1 MKTFI
6 SQNINK
12 IKLAPFPE
20 SIVLVATCTYHKGN
34 DEFHA
39 ILQLAKPTDLD
50 SSGNYNTL
58 TAVAAPYNVN
68 VIEEI
73 QRSWGIFGYPI
84 AFNIIEFPD
93 SELRDFL
100 FTGDSVIQELDTPVD
115 LFNGTNGL
123 SGNPKND
130 SLVEFAYTTFMLGNK
145 YSKECVIT
153 PADWDQWIG
162 KSDLMIRAGS
172 STCHFV
178 ISDASSYT
186 CMKNLINY
194 SNEGFFMIFTES
206 ENIGNYIKLFAQDIA
221 TLNTTVYTVGAAFI
235 ATGGGNLFQYKS
247 IEVYVNDFGA
257 QRTEGGTGTLIA
269 FPNTQEAKLCLL
281 SQDSGSI
288 SEELTLDEGMYSD
301 FTPVSYPPQVYT
313 SHQPW
318 GQNAHYSLVKEMGS
332 PILLKPQLTYFTFI
346 AICGIEVDGI
356 EIHDMDNIGRVNVT
370 IRNIDTNEIETHN
383 DVDCYL
389 VMSSSWGF
397 VTAVSLPKWE
407 NVEINFEVFSAE
419 MRI

>member
-73 QRSWGIFGYPI
+73 QRSWDIFGYPI
-84 AFNIIEFPD
+84 AFNITDFPD
-93 SELRDFL
+93 SEFRNFL

-123 SGNPKND
+123 SGNPKNS
-130 SLVEFAYTTFMLGNK
+130 SLAAFASFVMLENK
-145 YSKECVIT
+145 YPEECIIR
-153 PADWDQWIG
+153 PADWNQWIG
-162 KSDLMIRAGS
+162 ESDLMIRAGS

-178 ISDASSYT
+178 ISNASSYA
-186 CMKNLINY
+186 CMQNLMNY

-206 ENIGNYIKLFAQDIA
+206 EDLGNNTKLFAQDIA
-221 TLNTTVYTVGAAFI
+221 TLNDATVYSVGA
-235 ATGGGNLFQYKS
+235 
-247 IEVYVNDFGA
+247 
-257 QRTEGGTGTLIA
+257 
-269 FPNTQEAKLCLL
+269 
-281 SQDSGSI
+281 
-288 SEELTLDEGMYSD
+288 
-301 FTPVSYPPQVYT
+301 
-313 SHQPW
+313 
-318 GQNAHYSLVKEMGS
+318 
-332 PILLKPQLTYFTFI
+332 TFI
-346 AICGIEVDGI
+346 
-356 EIHDMDNIGRVNVT
+356 VT
-370 IRNIDTNEIETHN
+370 
-383 DVDCYL
+383 
-389 VMSSSWGF
+389 
-397 VTAVSLPKWE
+397 KK
-407 NVEINFEVFSAE
+407 
-419 MRI
+419 

>member
-20 SIVLVATCTYHKGN
+20 SIVLVATCTYHKDT

-73 QRSWGIFGYPI
+73 QRSWDIFGYPI

-93 SELRDFL
+93 SEFRNFL

-123 SGNPKND
+123 SGNPKNS
-130 SLVEFAYTTFMLGNK
+130 SLAAFALFTFLENK
-145 YSKECVIT
+145 YPEECVIM
-153 PADWDQWIG
+153 PADWNQWIG
-162 KSDLMIRAGS
+162 ESDLMIRAGS

-178 ISDASSYT
+178 ISNASSYT
-186 CMKNLINY
+186 CMQNLMYY

-206 ENIGNYIKLFAQDIA
+206 ENLGYNTKLFAQDIA
-221 TLNTTVYTVGAAFI
+221 TLNDATVYSVGAAFI
-235 ATGGGNLFQYKS
+235 
-247 IEVYVNDFGA
+247 
-257 QRTEGGTGTLIA
+257 
-269 FPNTQEAKLCLL
+269 
-281 SQDSGSI
+281 
-288 SEELTLDEGMYSD
+288 
-301 FTPVSYPPQVYT
+301 
-313 SHQPW
+313 
-318 GQNAHYSLVKEMGS
+318 
-332 PILLKPQLTYFTFI
+332 
-346 AICGIEVDGI
+346 
-356 EIHDMDNIGRVNVT
+356 VT
-370 IRNIDTNEIETHN
+370 
-383 DVDCYL
+383 
-389 VMSSSWGF
+389 
-397 VTAVSLPKWE
+397 KK
-407 NVEINFEVFSAE
+407 
-419 MRI
+419 

>member
-1 MKTFI
+1 MNKLFI
-6 SQNINK
+6 SQN
-12 IKLAPFPE
+12 
-20 SIVLVATCTYHKGN
+20 
-34 DEFHA
+34 
-39 ILQLAKPTDLD
+39 
-50 SSGNYNTL
+50 
-58 TAVAAPYNVN
+58 
-68 VIEEI
+68 
-73 QRSWGIFGYPI
+73 R
-84 AFNIIEFPD
+84 
-93 SELRDFL
+93 
-100 FTGDSVIQELDTPVD
+100 
-115 LFNGTNGL
+115 
-123 SGNPKND
+123 
-130 SLVEFAYTTFMLGNK
+130 
-145 YSKECVIT
+145 
-153 PADWDQWIG
+153 
-162 KSDLMIRAGS
+162 
-172 STCHFV
+172 
-178 ISDASSYT
+178 
-186 CMKNLINY
+186 
-194 SNEGFFMIFTES
+194 
-206 ENIGNYIKLFAQDIA
+206 
-221 TLNTTVYTVGAAFI
+221 
-235 ATGGGNLFQYKS
+235 GGNLFQYKS

-257 QRTEGGTGTLIA
+257 QRTEGGPGTLIA

-301 FTPVSYPPQVYT
+301 LTPVSYPPQVYT

-332 PILLKPQLTYFTFI
+332 PILLKPKLTYFTFT

-383 DVDCYL
+383 DVDCHL

>member
-1 MKTFI
+1 MRKTFI
-6 SQNINK
+6 SQNIGKEETSPYSIQLFNAEGGYWEDAYPLK
-12 IKLAPFPE
+12 TVVRYNTSAAGHLPGEAMYFRIWPILDPDYLELRYIGGNEGTFSWETTEEGK
-20 SIVLVATCTYHKGN
+20 SIVN
-34 DEFHA
+34 DGS
-39 ILQLAKPTDLD
+39 II
-50 SSGNYNTL
+50 SCSGGYI
-58 TAVAAPYNVN
+58 APY
-68 VIEEI
+68 
-73 QRSWGIFGYPI
+73 YCD
-84 AFNIIEFPD
+84 FNIY
-93 SELRDFL
+93 S
-100 FTGDSVIQELDTPVD
+100 PV
-115 LFNGTNGL
+115 
-123 SGNPKND
+123 S
-130 SLVEFAYTTFMLGNK
+130 
-145 YSKECVIT
+145 
-153 PADWDQWIG
+153 
-162 KSDLMIRAGS
+162 S
-172 STCHFV
+172 STVQTLELGVF
-178 ISDASSYT
+178 I
-186 CMKNLINY
+186 
-194 SNEGFFMIFTES
+194 GGES
-206 ENIGNYIKLFAQDIA
+206 EEFIDLGTLYITHDQ
-221 TLNTTVYTVGAAFI
+221 Y
-235 ATGGGNLFQYKS
+235 LFQYKS

-332 PILLKPQLTYFTFI
+332 PILLKPQLTYFTFT

-383 DVDCYL
+383 DIDCHL